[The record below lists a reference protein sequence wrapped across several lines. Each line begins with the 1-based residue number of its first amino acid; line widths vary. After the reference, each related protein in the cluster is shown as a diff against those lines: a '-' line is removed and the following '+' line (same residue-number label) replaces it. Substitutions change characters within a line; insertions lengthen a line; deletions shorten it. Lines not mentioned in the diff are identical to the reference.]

1 MIEQSF
7 RETAAR
13 YAMLP
18 AGCQVLCACSG
29 GPDSTALLHLLC
41 AVPDVTVLAAH
52 FNHRLRGEEAERD
65 EAFVRSLCDSLGVEL
80 VCGGAD
86 VAAWAAERRMG
97 LEEAARTLRYEFL
110 ERTAADRG
118 CDRIATAHHAEDN
131 AETVLWNLIR
141 GSGTRGLGGIPPVRG
156 KLIRPLL
163 NATRDEIEEYLSR
176 NGLESVSDSSNA
188 LDDNPRNRIRHRV
201 LPLLSAENG
210 AAVSHICAAS
220 ELLRA
225 DDAYLNSLAE
235 SFIRD
240 CAQPDALPVT
250 AFLALPAPVG
260 ARVLRMLC
268 GPLQRKHVE
277 AVYALCRGDSVHAEA
292 DLPGRKVRREYDVLK
307 LAAAP
312 EAALPPRELPPGETA
327 LPELGMTA
335 IRTSGVPFDGIHNSF
350 NTFYFK
356 SASICGMISVASG
369 SGGETVRFL
378 GRGCTKSLRR
388 LYQEAKLPLSERAR
402 TPVLYDEQGIL
413 AVYGFGIAERC
424 AAAPG
429 ESAERIEFRKTG
441 M

>member
-1 MIEQSF
+1 MIEQRF

-13 YAMLP
+13 YGMLP
-18 AGCQVLCACSG
+18 AGCRVLCACSG

-41 AVPDVTVLAAH
+41 AVPEITVLAAH
-52 FNHRLRGEEAERD
+52 FNHRLRGAEAERD
-65 EAFVRSLCDSLGVEL
+65 EAFVRSLCAELGVEL
-80 VCGGAD
+80 ACGGAD

-110 ERTAADRG
+110 EHTASDLG

-163 NATRDEIEEYLSR
+163 NVTREEIEGYLR
-176 NGLESVSDSSNA
+176 VNGFQSVSDSSNDV
-188 LDDNPRNRIRHRV
+188 DDNPRNRIRHRV

-210 AAVSHICAAS
+210 AAVAHICAAS

-225 DDAYLNSLAE
+225 DDAYLNTLAE

-240 CAQPDALPVT
+240 CPLPDALPVP
-250 AFLALPAPVG
+250 AFLELPEPVG
-260 ARVLRMLC
+260 TRVLRTLC

-277 AVYALCRGDSVHAEA
+277 AIYALCRSESVHGSA
-292 DLPGRKVRREYDVLK
+292 DLPGLKVRREYDVLK

-312 EAALPPRELPPGETA
+312 EAALPRRELPPGETP
-327 LPELGMTA
+327 LPELGMTV
-335 IRTSGVPFDGIHNSF
+335 IRSSVASYDEIHNSF

-369 SGGETVRFL
+369 NGGEKVRLL
-378 GRGCTKSLRR
+378 GRGCTKSLKK
-388 LYQEAKLPLSERAR
+388 LYQEAKLPLAERAR
-402 TPVLYDEQGIL
+402 TPVLYDEQGII
-413 AVYGFGIAERC
+413 AVYGFGTAERC

-429 ESAERIEFRKTG
+429 ESAERIEIRKTE